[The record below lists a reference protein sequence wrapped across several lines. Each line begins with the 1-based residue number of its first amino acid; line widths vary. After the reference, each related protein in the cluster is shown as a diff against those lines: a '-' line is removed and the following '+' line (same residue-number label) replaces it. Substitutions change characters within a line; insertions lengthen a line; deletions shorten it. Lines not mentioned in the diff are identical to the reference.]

1 MPYSRSRHN
10 ATNRRYR
17 GEQDSTSSL
26 SVEPIV
32 LKGGH
37 SFNFLPQWFFLWVI
51 PLLRR
56 TRSDP
61 DFDPDSI
68 ELQQEESAQ
77 YAGER
82 LGERWRQEELDF
94 KEK

>member
-1 MPYSRSRHN
+1 MP
-10 ATNRRYR
+10 
-17 GEQDSTSSL
+17 L
-26 SVEPIV
+26 SVRRSSRQRSNNHDDLSSSMSAEPIV

-37 SFNFLPQWFFLWVI
+37 SFNFISQWFFLWVI

-56 TRSDP
+56 SRADP

-68 ELQQEESAQ
+68 ELQTEESAQ
-77 YAGER
+77 HTGER
-82 LGERWRQEELDF
+82 LGECWRQEVLDH

>member
-1 MPYSRSRHN
+1 MPLSPQRFQRRQKSRR
-10 ATNRRYR
+10 
-17 GEQDSTSSL
+17 DSTSSTL
-26 SVEPIV
+26 DETPIV

-37 SFNFLPQWFFLWVI
+37 SFNVVSQWFFLWVI

-61 DFDPDSI
+61 DFDSESI
-68 ELQQEESAQ
+68 QLQEEESAQ

-82 LGERWRQEELDF
+82 LGERWQQEELDH